1 MKIIAS
7 AFFIYCISVL
17 SMKVCANQ
25 ISENKIPGLWQS
37 SFKIVGDTTEYMKA
51 AKIERDAKMKLHLE
65 EMKKNVANLPP
76 AMRAQ
81 MEQYQYIQDGVL
93 TEENML
99 KLLNADPNV
108 TITPTST
115 LTKECVVSE
124 KIKDEALEDDEND
137 NGNEYKNEYE
147 DEYEDDEDYES
158 SDSDCVSTITQISK
172 NHFKSINVCE
182 GDDPTTLEADVVFE
196 SPKHYTGKGY
206 MTRMA
211 NGKSFKLAIETEAT
225 WLASDCG
232 DVEPDED
239 CSCWQSLAVNC

>member
-1 MKIIAS
+1 MKIMTN
-7 AFFIYCISVL
+7 AFAICCISL
-17 SMKVCANQ
+17 SAAAVCANKLPV
-25 ISENKIPGLWQS
+25 EEVPGLWQN

-51 AKIERDAKMKLHLE
+51 VKIESDAKMKLHFE
-65 EMKKNVANLPP
+65 EMKKNIANLPP
-76 AMRAQ
+76 EMRAQ
-81 MEQYQYIQDGVL
+81 MEQYTQDDMPSEADL
-93 TEENML
+93 LKMLNM
-99 KLLNADPNV
+99 DPNMK
-108 TITPTST
+108 ITPTST

-147 DEYEDDEDYES
+147 DDEDYES
-158 SDSDCVSTITQISK
+158 SDSDCVSTFTQISK

-182 GDDPTTLEADVVFE
+182 GDDPTKTEIDVVVE

-206 MTRMA
+206 MTRVA
-211 NGKSFKLAIETEAT
+211 NGKSFKLDIEMEKT

-239 CSCWQSLAVNC
+239 CSC

>member
-1 MKIIAS
+1 MKIMTS
-7 AFFIYCISVL
+7 AFIACCISVFPAA
-17 SMKVCANQ
+17 VCANKLPVK
-25 ISENKIPGLWQS
+25 EMPGLWQN

-65 EMKKNVANLPP
+65 EMKKNIANLSPE
-76 AMRAQ
+76 MRAQ
-81 MEQYQYIQDGVL
+81 MEQYQYIQDGEL

-99 KLLNADPNV
+99 KMLNADPNV

-124 KIKDEALEDDEND
+124 KTKDESIEDDEND
-137 NGNEYKNEYE
+137 NGNEYK
-147 DEYEDDEDYES
+147 DEYEDDEDYEI

-182 GDDPTTLEADVVFE
+182 GDDPTTTEIDVVFE
-196 SPKHYTGKGY
+196 SPKHYTGKGF

-239 CSCWQSLAVNC
+239 ED